1 MRDYEEI
8 LAEIYQGLQDSG
20 QDRASLTEDTEL
32 VGDLGLDS
40 VQVMEMLLEVED
52 RFNISIPVNILADVV
67 TVRDLARQIQR
78 LTGD

>member
-8 LAEIYQGLQDSG
+8 LAELYQGLKDSG
-20 QDRASLTEDTEL
+20 QDGASLSEDTEL

-52 RFNISIPVNILADVV
+52 RFSISIPVNILADVV
-67 TVRDLARQIQR
+67 TIGDLAHQIQR

>member
-1 MRDYEEI
+1 MRDYDEI
-8 LAEIYQGLQDSG
+8 LTEVYQGLKASG
-20 QDRASLTEDTEL
+20 QDGVPLNEETEL

-52 RFNISIPVNILADVV
+52 RFSISIPINILADVV
-67 TVRDLARQIQR
+67 TIRDLAVQIRR

>member
-8 LAEIYQGLQDSG
+8 LAEVYQGLKDSG
-20 QDRASLTEDTEL
+20 QDRVTLTEDTEL

-52 RFNISIPVNILADVV
+52 RFSISIPVNILADVV
-67 TVRDLARQIQR
+67 TIGDLARQIQL